1 MRVLKMVHPDGHP
14 YWDGGEFS
22 IIMPDGEYYPMGN
35 HRQNFG
41 HGYRLEVRGDGIYYQ
56 LQYCGS
62 GYGKTDAVD
71 RFPIKKI
78 ISSSEYDSIEYVGT
92 SKAMSE
98 ELKNDLQEN
107 GIKI

>member
-1 MRVLKMVHPDGHP
+1 MVHPDGHP
-14 YWDGGEFS
+14 YWDGGELS